1 MSEKILN
8 QSICLK
14 QYISEKEYEEIKQL
28 EGICTSKDRTS
39 LKLELDYKLNM
50 HKNPGAGSEKINEFL
65 YYVDG
70 VLVSYLGICCFS
82 RNIGEINGMT
92 HPDWRKKGLF
102 GKLLQLA
109 LDECRCRNFSKVLL
123 LSDGKS
129 ASGMEFIKTAGGQY
143 EFSEYRMSMHGTTY
157 SESINS
163 SVNLREAVKTDRKE
177 IRRQD
182 AIYFND
188 AESEEEDSGEEGSSN
203 QAKYMVELNG
213 ETIGKINVEYSDDSA
228 YVFGFGILP
237 DFRGKG
243 YGKAALKEILRLINE
258 RNVYNIEL
266 DVACKN
272 NTALNLYKYC
282 GFEEKAVMNYYR
294 EEI

>member
-14 QYISEKEYEEIKQL
+14 EYISEKEYKEIKQL
-28 EGICTSKDRTS
+28 EGMCTSKDRTS

-50 HKNPGAGSEKINEFL
+50 YKNPGTGSEKINEFL

-82 RNIGEINGMT
+82 RNICEINGMT
-92 HPDWRKKGLF
+92 HPDWRKRGLF
-102 GKLLQLA
+102 SKLMQLA
-109 LDECRCRNFSKVLL
+109 LDECSRRNFSQVLL

-129 ASGMEFIKTAGGQY
+129 TSGMEFIKTAGGKY
-143 EFSEYRMSMHGTTY
+143 EFSEYRMSMHGMNH
-157 SESINS
+157 SESINP
-163 SVNLREAVKTDRKE
+163 SVNLREAVKADRKE
-177 IRRQD
+177 IRKQD

-203 QAKYMVELNG
+203 QAKYMVELKG
-213 ETIGKINVEYSDDSA
+213 DIIGKINAEYSNNSA
-228 YVFGFGILP
+228 YIFGFGILP

-258 RNVYNIEL
+258 KNVYDIEL

-272 NTALNLYKYC
+272 NTALNLYKSC
-282 GFEEKAVMNYYR
+282 GFQEKAVMNYYR